1 MKKARAAFSTSAPYE
16 LRVMAA
22 SGASTSEPAAPPAN
36 SVITSSRSG
45 RSPYAYRSGKP
56 APLLMRSAMRPT
68 ASCASACASAS
79 LLREPRHT

>member
-16 LRVMAA
+16 LRVRAI
-22 SGASTSEPAAPPAN
+22 SGCSGVPATSRT
-36 SVITSSRSG
+36 TSSRSG

-56 APLLMRSAMRPT
+56 APLLTRSAMRPT
-68 ASCASACASAS
+68 ASCASDCASAS